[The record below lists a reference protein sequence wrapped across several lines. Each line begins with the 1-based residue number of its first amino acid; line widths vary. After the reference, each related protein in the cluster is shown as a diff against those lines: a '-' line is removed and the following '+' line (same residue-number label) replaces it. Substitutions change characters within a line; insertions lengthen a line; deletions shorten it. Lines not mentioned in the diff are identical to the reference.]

1 MKVAHDEPLQCSKRD
16 FTSFCRDGIPEEFE
30 EEMGEMAEMRW
41 GGICVLIEE
50 EISRDGAGFI
60 PSLELDNGNRGVF
73 ERSDVE
79 SR

>member
-1 MKVAHDEPLQCSKRD
+1 MKVVHDEPLQYSKRD

-30 EEMGEMAEMRW
+30 EVMGEMRW
-41 GGICVLIEE
+41 GGICALIEE